1 MFFISTAWTHR
12 YLLCFLVVLQ
22 GIIGYGQVVQTNRTE
37 IPLNRNEPMF
47 EIAPSN
53 AEGLY
58 LYRHLRI
65 NEDYFLE
72 LIRLDTALEQQWSGM
87 IHTDPK
93 LELAGKR
100 STGSRL
106 FFLFRHSEINHRDLV
121 LYDIRLD
128 DGKYEKHIIRN
139 FIPFY
144 PTDFQVS
151 QHAAIVGGYYG
162 NVPVVFYYSF
172 ADRRSRILPGL
183 LNEAGELSQV
193 QINEG
198 GDFTVLISAER
209 LTGNR
214 TIFIKHYDEDGNL
227 MYQMPL
233 KTEGNKH
240 LLFGRTVNYGQNIQL
255 IAGTYGSRKSAYSK
269 GIFLARI
276 DEVGN
281 QEVRYY
287 NYGDLGNF
295 FKYLKAKREQRI
307 RDRIER
313 RKILG
318 KKIRFNYRFIVHE
331 IVPHNNQFVLL
342 GEAFYPKYVQV
353 ENRFSSSFFYNT
365 TAPAGFYSHNG
376 RIFDGYR
383 YTHAVI
389 IGFDEEGQLL
399 WDNSFEINDV
409 KTFTL
414 EQFVKINTYEDRIAL
429 LYLFQNEIRS
439 KIIER
444 NNVVEGKT
452 VEPIR
457 TFKEGVTNRKGRS
470 ENTKG
475 RMDYWYPGF
484 FYAYGVQY
492 IPVPGGE
499 ERRVFYVNKI
509 TYSDGDEGR

>member
-1 MFFISTAWTHR
+1 
-12 YLLCFLVVLQ
+12 
-22 GIIGYGQVVQTNRTE
+22 
-37 IPLNRNEPMF
+37 MF

-58 LYRHLRI
+58 LYRHLSV
-65 NEDYFLE
+65 NAENFLE
-72 LIRLDTALEQQWSGM
+72 LIRLDTALEQKWSGM

-100 STGSRL
+100 TTGSRL
-106 FFLFRHSEINHRDLV
+106 FFLFRHAEINRKDLV
-121 LYDIRLD
+121 LYDIRID
-128 DGKYEKHIIRN
+128 DGQYEKHVIRN
-139 FIPFY
+139 FIAFY

-151 QHAAIVGGYYG
+151 QQAAIVGGYYG

-183 LNEAGELSQV
+183 LNEAGELCQV
-193 QINEG
+193 RINKD
-198 GDFTVLISAER
+198 GDFTVLISAET
-209 LTGNR
+209 LGGNR
-214 TIFIKHYDEDGNL
+214 TIWIKHYDEAGNL

-233 KTEGNKH
+233 QTDGNKH
-240 LLFGRTVNYGQNIQL
+240 LLFGRTVDYGGDIQL
-255 IAGTYGSRKSAYSK
+255 IAGTYGNRKSAYSK

-276 DEVGN
+276 DEAGN
-281 QEVRYY
+281 QEIRHY

-307 RDRIER
+307 RDRIAR
-313 RKILG
+313 RKIRG

-331 IVPHNNQFVLL
+331 IVPHNDQFVLL
-342 GEAFYPKYVQV
+342 GEAFYPKYIQMD
-353 ENRFSSSFFYNT
+353 NRFSSSFFYNT
-365 TAPAGFYSHNG
+365 TAPAGFYTQNG
-376 RIFDGYR
+376 RMFDGYR
-383 YTHAVI
+383 YTHAVV
-389 IGFDEEGQLL
+389 IGFDEKGHLL

-439 KIIER
+439 KIIDR

-457 TFKEGVTNRKGRS
+457 TFRESVAFRKGRP
-470 ENTKG
+470 ENSKS

-484 FYAYGVQY
+484 FYAYGVQH
-492 IPVPGGE
+492 IPVEGSE

-509 TYSDGDEGR
+509 TYFDDAHGR